1 MKNDGRSETEIDV
14 NTITTNRNTNHSRNN
29 DKGIDSDLITSRM

>member
-1 MKNDGRSETEIDV
+1 MKNDGRIETEIDV
-14 NTITTNRNTNHSRNN
+14 NTITTNRTNLSRND